1 MRYYKVLRI
10 SADILFMQNNEL
22 LRIITKHATLLG
34 ALFLLQISAAMAQAG
49 CPTTR
54 CRPNPIPGNGGWPMM
69 HSEFN
74 GCPGSHPV
82 NAGPLN
88 FGHGQTFFHVT
99 LSADF
104 NTQGPVPCFGR
115 TDLPFCSDPGKSGFI
130 YATDLAGERITDAE
144 AQSRQ
149 DRICCNGVIMTG
161 NTCPAP
167 PPVEPTPT
175 PLPPL
180 PPPPAACADGS
191 DNDGDG
197 LADMSDPGCSSPQD
211 NNESD
216 GTSQCQ
222 DRSDNDGDGLI
233 DLLDPGCSSPQDNNE
248 GDGTSQCQDRS
259 DNDGD
264 GLIDLLDP
272 GCSSPQDNNE
282 SDGTSQCQDRSDND
296 GDGLIDLLDPGCSS
310 PQDNNEGDGTSQCQ
324 DTLDN
329 DNDGAIDFPNDFS
342 CTSRQDNDET
352 NIKSQCQDG
361 LDNDTDG
368 LIDLV
373 DPGCSNAQDN
383 NESDEPTQITT
394 AVECVF
400 NNQDGTKTAYFSYT
414 NTTQS
419 EITVV
424 ANSNGSTVNNFIS
437 AGGIPAISD
446 SKLTLFKQ
454 GTVKG
459 AASATYRGDAIAWIL
474 RPPGAALLITTTKA
488 DSPTCQPVEP
498 KFNCQGLKTGGI
510 LRIKL
515 GYSNPNP
522 FEVSLPIGALNR
534 FSPGPAD
541 LGQPNKLFAGLNQG
555 AFEVNLSPDVASI
568 PDPLTWNLNG
578 SSVALTTQVPVCTGE
593 CIDAPIGSIR
603 GELNQIAIKLGALT
617 KKAAAVLAAAATKDV
632 NNITKKDMRTAK
644 SKIQS
649 AENDFE
655 DAERSA
661 VKADRFIEIV
671 QTLLLEFPEVSKSC
685 PEALRFCKTVDRQ
698 PTIAALQKLY
708 ADTRNQVQRIMA
720 RANFRKNGETSRNDP
735 LVIKAKQLEA
745 LGLAELAKIP
755 RFAED
760 CK

>member
-1 MRYYKVLRI
+1 
-10 SADILFMQNNEL
+10 MQNNEL
-22 LRIITKHATLLG
+22 FRIITKHATLLG

-88 FGHGQTFFHVT
+88 FGHAQTFFHVT
-99 LSADF
+99 LSADY

-144 AQSRQ
+144 AGTASLRV
-149 DRICCNGVIMTG
+149 CCNGVIMTG

-167 PPVEPTPT
+167 PQAPA
-175 PLPPL
+175 

-197 LADMSDPGCSSPQD
+197 LIDMSDPGCSSPQD
-211 NNESD
+211 NNE
-216 GTSQCQ
+216 G
-222 DRSDNDGDGLI
+222 
-233 DLLDPGCSSPQDNNE
+233 
-248 GDGTSQCQDRS
+248 
-259 DNDGD
+259 
-264 GLIDLLDP
+264 
-272 GCSSPQDNNE
+272 
-282 SDGTSQCQDRSDND
+282 DGTSQCQDRSDND

-424 ANSNGSTVNNFIS
+424 ANSNGSTVNNFMS
-437 AGGIPAISD
+437 TGGIPAISD
-446 SKLTLFKQ
+446 SKLTLFKR

-459 AASATYRGDAIAWIL
+459 AANATYRGDAIAWIL

-617 KKAAAVLAAAATKDV
+617 KKAAAVLATAATTDV
-632 NNITKKDMRTAK
+632 NKITKKDMRSAK

-649 AENDFE
+649 AQNDFD

-720 RANFRKNGETSRNDP
+720 RTNFRKNGETSRNDP
-735 LVIKAKQLEA
+735 LVIKAKQLEV

>member
-1 MRYYKVLRI
+1 
-10 SADILFMQNNEL
+10 
-22 LRIITKHATLLG
+22 
-34 ALFLLQISAAMAQAG
+34 
-49 CPTTR
+49 
-54 CRPNPIPGNGGWPMM
+54 
-69 HSEFN
+69 
-74 GCPGSHPV
+74 
-82 NAGPLN
+82 
-88 FGHGQTFFHVT
+88 
-99 LSADF
+99 
-104 NTQGPVPCFGR
+104 
-115 TDLPFCSDPGKSGFI
+115 
-130 YATDLAGERITDAE
+130 
-144 AQSRQ
+144 
-149 DRICCNGVIMTG
+149 
-161 NTCPAP
+161 
-167 PPVEPTPT
+167 
-175 PLPPL
+175 
-180 PPPPAACADGS
+180 
-191 DNDGDG
+191 
-197 LADMSDPGCSSPQD
+197 MS
-211 NNESD
+211 
-216 GTSQCQ
+216 
-222 DRSDNDGDGLI
+222 
-233 DLLDPGCSSPQDNNE
+233 DPGCSSPQDNNE

-282 SDGTSQCQDRSDND
+282 SDGTSQCQDTLDND
-296 GDGLIDLLDPGCSS
+296 SDGVTDFPNDFSCTSRQDNDETNIKSQCQDGLDNDTDGLIDLLDPGCSS
-310 PQDNNEGDGTSQCQ
+310 PQDNNESDGTSQCQDTLDNDSDGVTDFPNDFSCTSRQDNDETNIKAQCQDGLDNDTDGLIDLLDPGCSNNQDNNEGNGTSQCQDTLDNDSDGVTDFPNDFSCTSRQDNDETNIKAQCQDGLDNDTDGLIDLLDPGCSSPQDNNESDGTSQCQ

-394 AVECVF
+394 AVDCVF

-446 SKLTLFKQ
+446 SKLTLFKR

-459 AASATYRGDAIAWIL
+459 AANATYRGDAIAWIL

-488 DSPTCQPVEP
+488 DSPTCLPVEP

-510 LRIKL
+510 LRIKV

-522 FEVSLPIGALNR
+522 FEVSLPVGVLNR

-555 AFEVNLSPDVASI
+555 AFEVNLSPPGDVVLPAQLLQW
-568 PDPLTWNLNG
+568 DLNG
-578 SSVALTTQVPVCTGE
+578 SSVVLTTQVPVCTGE

-632 NNITKKDMRTAK
+632 NNITKKDTRSAK

-649 AENDFE
+649 AENDFD

-661 VKADRFIEIV
+661 VKADKFIEIV

-698 PTIAALQKLY
+698 PTIAALEKLY

-745 LGLAELAKIP
+745 SGLAELAKIP

>member
-1 MRYYKVLRI
+1 M
-10 SADILFMQNNEL
+10 
-22 LRIITKHATLLG
+22 
-34 ALFLLQISAAMAQAG
+34 
-49 CPTTR
+49 
-54 CRPNPIPGNGGWPMM
+54 
-69 HSEFN
+69 
-74 GCPGSHPV
+74 
-82 NAGPLN
+82 
-88 FGHGQTFFHVT
+88 
-99 LSADF
+99 
-104 NTQGPVPCFGR
+104 
-115 TDLPFCSDPGKSGFI
+115 
-130 YATDLAGERITDAE
+130 
-144 AQSRQ
+144 
-149 DRICCNGVIMTG
+149 
-161 NTCPAP
+161 
-167 PPVEPTPT
+167 
-175 PLPPL
+175 
-180 PPPPAACADGS
+180 
-191 DNDGDG
+191 
-197 LADMSDPGCSSPQD
+197 
-211 NNESD
+211 
-216 GTSQCQ
+216 
-222 DRSDNDGDGLI
+222 
-233 DLLDPGCSSPQDNNE
+233 
-248 GDGTSQCQDRS
+248 
-259 DNDGD
+259 
-264 GLIDLLDP
+264 
-272 GCSSPQDNNE
+272 
-282 SDGTSQCQDRSDND
+282 
-296 GDGLIDLLDPGCSS
+296 
-310 PQDNNEGDGTSQCQ
+310 
-324 DTLDN
+324 
-329 DNDGAIDFPNDFS
+329 
-342 CTSRQDNDET
+342 
-352 NIKSQCQDG
+352 
-361 LDNDTDG
+361 
-368 LIDLV
+368 IDLV

-446 SKLTLFKQ
+446 SKLTLFKR

-459 AASATYRGDAIAWIL
+459 AANATYRGDAIAWIL

-555 AFEVNLSPDVASI
+555 AFEVSLSPDVASI

-617 KKAAAVLAAAATKDV
+617 KKAAAVLAAAATNDV
-632 NNITKKDMRTAK
+632 NKITKKDTRSAK

-649 AENDFE
+649 AENDFD

-661 VKADRFIEIV
+661 IKADKFIEIV

>member
-1 MRYYKVLRI
+1 
-10 SADILFMQNNEL
+10 MQNNEL

-88 FGHGQTFFHVT
+88 FGHAQAFFHVT

-104 NTQGPVPCFGR
+104 NNQGSVPCSGGR
-115 TDLPFCSDPGKSGFI
+115 TQPALCSDPGKSGFI
-130 YATDLAGERITDAE
+130 YATNPAGELITDAE
-144 AQSRQ
+144 AGTASLRV
-149 DRICCNGVIMTG
+149 CCNGVIMTG

-167 PPVEPTPT
+167 PQAPAPQ
-175 PLPPL
+175 PPAAPAPAAPAP

-197 LADMSDPGCSSPQD
+197 LIDMS
-211 NNESD
+211 
-216 GTSQCQ
+216 
-222 DRSDNDGDGLI
+222 
-233 DLLDPGCSSPQDNNE
+233 DPGCSSPQDNNE

-282 SDGTSQCQDRSDND
+282 S
-296 GDGLIDLLDPGCSS
+296 
-310 PQDNNEGDGTSQCQ
+310 DGTSQCQ

-446 SKLTLFKQ
+446 SKLTLFKR

-459 AASATYRGDAIAWIL
+459 AANATYRGDAIAWIL

-488 DSPTCQPVEP
+488 DSPTCPPVEP
-498 KFNCQGLKTGGI
+498 KFNCQGFKPDGI
-510 LRIKL
+510 LRIKV

-534 FSPGPAD
+534 FSPGKAD

-555 AFEVNLSPDVASI
+555 AFEVSLSPDVVNI

-617 KKAAAVLAAAATKDV
+617 KKAAAVLATAATKDV
-632 NNITKKDMRTAK
+632 NKITKKDMRSAK

-649 AENDFE
+649 AQNDFD

-698 PTIAALQKLY
+698 PTIAALEKLY

-720 RANFRKNGETSRNDP
+720 RANFRKNGKTSRNDP

>member
-1 MRYYKVLRI
+1 MG
-10 SADILFMQNNEL
+10 NTEL

-74 GCPGSHPV
+74 GCPSSHPV

-104 NTQGPVPCFGR
+104 NTQGSVPCFGR

-144 AQSRQ
+144 AGTASLRV
-149 DRICCNGVIMTG
+149 CCNGVIMTG

-167 PPVEPTPT
+167 PQAPAPQ
-175 PLPPL
+175 PPAAPAPAAPAP

-197 LADMSDPGCSSPQD
+197 LIDMSDPGCSSPQD
-211 NNESD
+211 NNE
-216 GTSQCQ
+216 G
-222 DRSDNDGDGLI
+222 
-233 DLLDPGCSSPQDNNE
+233 
-248 GDGTSQCQDRS
+248 
-259 DNDGD
+259 
-264 GLIDLLDP
+264 
-272 GCSSPQDNNE
+272 
-282 SDGTSQCQDRSDND
+282 DGTSQCQDRSDND

-424 ANSNGSTVNNFIS
+424 ANSNGSTVNNFMS
-437 AGGIPAISD
+437 TGGIPAISD
-446 SKLTLFKQ
+446 SKLTLFKR

-459 AASATYRGDAIAWIL
+459 AANATYRGDAIAWIL

-534 FSPGPAD
+534 FSPGTAD

-555 AFEVNLSPDVASI
+555 AFEVNLSPDVVNI

-617 KKAAAVLAAAATKDV
+617 KKAAAVLATAATTDV
-632 NNITKKDMRTAK
+632 NKITKKDMRSAK

-649 AENDFE
+649 AQNDFD

-720 RANFRKNGETSRNDP
+720 RTNFRKNGETSRNDP
-735 LVIKAKQLEA
+735 LVIKAKQLEV

>member
-10 SADILFMQNNEL
+10 SADILFMGNTEL

-104 NTQGPVPCFGR
+104 NNQGPVPCFGR
-115 TDLPFCSDPGKSGFI
+115 TDIPFCSDPGKSGFI
-130 YATDLAGERITDAE
+130 YATNLAGERITDAE

-149 DRICCNGVIMTG
+149 DRICCNGVIMNG
-161 NTCPAP
+161 STCPAP
-167 PPVEPTPT
+167 PPVEPIPT

-197 LADMSDPGCSSPQD
+197 LADMS
-211 NNESD
+211 
-216 GTSQCQ
+216 
-222 DRSDNDGDGLI
+222 
-233 DLLDPGCSSPQDNNE
+233 DPGCSSPQDNNE

-437 AGGIPAISD
+437 ADGIPAISD

-459 AASATYRGDAIAWIL
+459 AANATYRGDAIAWIL

-510 LRIKL
+510 LRIKV

-522 FEVSLPIGALNR
+522 FEVSLPVGVLNR

-632 NNITKKDMRTAK
+632 NNITKKDTRSAK

-649 AENDFE
+649 AENDFD

-661 VKADRFIEIV
+661 IKADKFIEIV

-698 PTIAALQKLY
+698 PTIAALEKLY

>member
-1 MRYYKVLRI
+1 M
-10 SADILFMQNNEL
+10 
-22 LRIITKHATLLG
+22 IITRHVTLLG

-54 CRPNPIPGNGGWPMM
+54 CRPSPIPGNGGWPMM

-104 NTQGPVPCFGR
+104 NNQGPVPCFGR
-115 TDLPFCSDPGKSGFI
+115 TDIPFCSDPGKSGFI
-130 YATDLAGERITDAE
+130 YATNLAGERITDAE

-149 DRICCNGVIMTG
+149 DRICCNGVIMNG
-161 NTCPAP
+161 STCPAP
-167 PPVEPTPT
+167 PPVEPIPT

-211 NNESD
+211 NNE
-216 GTSQCQ
+216 G
-222 DRSDNDGDGLI
+222 
-233 DLLDPGCSSPQDNNE
+233 
-248 GDGTSQCQDRS
+248 
-259 DNDGD
+259 
-264 GLIDLLDP
+264 
-272 GCSSPQDNNE
+272 
-282 SDGTSQCQDRSDND
+282 DGTSQCQDRSDND

-437 AGGIPAISD
+437 ADGIPAISD

-459 AASATYRGDAIAWIL
+459 AANATYRGDAIAWIL

-498 KFNCQGLKTGGI
+498 KFNCQGFKPGGI
-510 LRIKL
+510 LRIKV

-522 FEVSLPIGALNR
+522 FEVSLPVGVLNR

-632 NNITKKDMRTAK
+632 NNITKKDTRSAK

-649 AENDFE
+649 AENDFD

-661 VKADRFIEIV
+661 IKADKFIEIV

-698 PTIAALQKLY
+698 PTIAALEKLY

>member
-1 MRYYKVLRI
+1 
-10 SADILFMQNNEL
+10 MQNNEL
-22 LRIITKHATLLG
+22 FRIITKHATLLG

-88 FGHGQTFFHVT
+88 FGHAQTFFHVT
-99 LSADF
+99 LSADY

-144 AQSRQ
+144 AGTASLRV
-149 DRICCNGVIMTG
+149 CCNGVIMTG

-167 PPVEPTPT
+167 PQAPAPQ
-175 PLPPL
+175 PPAAPAPAAPAP

-197 LADMSDPGCSSPQD
+197 LIDMSDPGCSSPQD
-211 NNESD
+211 NNE
-216 GTSQCQ
+216 G
-222 DRSDNDGDGLI
+222 
-233 DLLDPGCSSPQDNNE
+233 
-248 GDGTSQCQDRS
+248 
-259 DNDGD
+259 
-264 GLIDLLDP
+264 
-272 GCSSPQDNNE
+272 
-282 SDGTSQCQDRSDND
+282 DGTSQCQDRSDND

-424 ANSNGSTVNNFIS
+424 ANSNGSTVNNFMS
-437 AGGIPAISD
+437 TGGIPAISD
-446 SKLTLFKQ
+446 SKLTLFKR

-459 AASATYRGDAIAWIL
+459 AANATYRGDAIAWIL

-534 FSPGPAD
+534 FSPGTAD

-555 AFEVNLSPDVASI
+555 AFEVNLSPDVVNI

-617 KKAAAVLAAAATKDV
+617 KKAAAVLATAATTDV
-632 NNITKKDMRTAK
+632 NKITKKDMRSAK

-649 AENDFE
+649 AQNDFD

-720 RANFRKNGETSRNDP
+720 RTNFRKNGETSRNDP
-735 LVIKAKQLEA
+735 LVIKAKQLEV

>member
-1 MRYYKVLRI
+1 MG
-10 SADILFMQNNEL
+10 NTEL

-88 FGHGQTFFHVT
+88 FGHAQTFFHVT
-99 LSADF
+99 LSADY

-144 AQSRQ
+144 AGTASLRV
-149 DRICCNGVIMTG
+149 CCNGVIMTG

-167 PPVEPTPT
+167 PQAPAPQ
-175 PLPPL
+175 PPAAPAPAAPAP

-197 LADMSDPGCSSPQD
+197 LIDMSDPGCSSPQD
-211 NNESD
+211 NNE
-216 GTSQCQ
+216 G
-222 DRSDNDGDGLI
+222 
-233 DLLDPGCSSPQDNNE
+233 
-248 GDGTSQCQDRS
+248 
-259 DNDGD
+259 
-264 GLIDLLDP
+264 
-272 GCSSPQDNNE
+272 
-282 SDGTSQCQDRSDND
+282 DGTSQCQDRSDND

-424 ANSNGSTVNNFIS
+424 ANSNGSTVNNFMS
-437 AGGIPAISD
+437 TGGIPAISD
-446 SKLTLFKQ
+446 SKLTLFKR

-459 AASATYRGDAIAWIL
+459 AANATYRGDAIAWIL

-534 FSPGPAD
+534 FSPGTAD

-555 AFEVNLSPDVASI
+555 AFEVNLSPDVVNI

-617 KKAAAVLAAAATKDV
+617 KKAAAVLATAATTDV
-632 NNITKKDMRTAK
+632 NKITKKDMRSAK

-649 AENDFE
+649 AQNDFD

-720 RANFRKNGETSRNDP
+720 RTNFRKNGETSRNDP
-735 LVIKAKQLEA
+735 LVIKAKQLEV

>member
-1 MRYYKVLRI
+1 M
-10 SADILFMQNNEL
+10 
-22 LRIITKHATLLG
+22 
-34 ALFLLQISAAMAQAG
+34 
-49 CPTTR
+49 
-54 CRPNPIPGNGGWPMM
+54 
-69 HSEFN
+69 
-74 GCPGSHPV
+74 
-82 NAGPLN
+82 
-88 FGHGQTFFHVT
+88 
-99 LSADF
+99 
-104 NTQGPVPCFGR
+104 
-115 TDLPFCSDPGKSGFI
+115 
-130 YATDLAGERITDAE
+130 
-144 AQSRQ
+144 
-149 DRICCNGVIMTG
+149 
-161 NTCPAP
+161 
-167 PPVEPTPT
+167 
-175 PLPPL
+175 
-180 PPPPAACADGS
+180 
-191 DNDGDG
+191 
-197 LADMSDPGCSSPQD
+197 
-211 NNESD
+211 
-216 GTSQCQ
+216 
-222 DRSDNDGDGLI
+222 
-233 DLLDPGCSSPQDNNE
+233 
-248 GDGTSQCQDRS
+248 
-259 DNDGD
+259 
-264 GLIDLLDP
+264 
-272 GCSSPQDNNE
+272 
-282 SDGTSQCQDRSDND
+282 
-296 GDGLIDLLDPGCSS
+296 
-310 PQDNNEGDGTSQCQ
+310 
-324 DTLDN
+324 
-329 DNDGAIDFPNDFS
+329 
-342 CTSRQDNDET
+342 
-352 NIKSQCQDG
+352 
-361 LDNDTDG
+361 
-368 LIDLV
+368 IDLV

-446 SKLTLFKQ
+446 SKLTLFKR

-459 AASATYRGDAIAWIL
+459 AANATYRGDAIAWIL

-649 AENDFE
+649 AENDFD

>member
-10 SADILFMQNNEL
+10 SADNLFMGNNEL

-104 NTQGPVPCFGR
+104 ITQGPVPCFGR

-144 AQSRQ
+144 AGTASLRV
-149 DRICCNGVIMTG
+149 CCNGVIMTG

-167 PPVEPTPT
+167 PQAPAPQ
-175 PLPPL
+175 PPAAPAPAAPAP

-197 LADMSDPGCSSPQD
+197 LIDMS
-211 NNESD
+211 
-216 GTSQCQ
+216 
-222 DRSDNDGDGLI
+222 
-233 DLLDPGCSSPQDNNE
+233 DPGCSSPQDNNE

-282 SDGTSQCQDRSDND
+282 S
-296 GDGLIDLLDPGCSS
+296 
-310 PQDNNEGDGTSQCQ
+310 DGTSQCQ

-424 ANSNGSTVNNFIS
+424 ANSNGSTVNNFMS
-437 AGGIPAISD
+437 TGGIPAISD
-446 SKLTLFKQ
+446 SKLTLFKR

-459 AASATYRGDAIAWIL
+459 AANATYRGDAIAWIL

-534 FSPGPAD
+534 FSPGTAD

-555 AFEVNLSPDVASI
+555 AFEVNLSPDVVNI

-617 KKAAAVLAAAATKDV
+617 KKAAAVLAAAATNDV
-632 NNITKKDMRTAK
+632 NKITKKDTRSAK

-649 AENDFE
+649 AENDFD

-661 VKADRFIEIV
+661 IKADKFIEIV

-698 PTIAALQKLY
+698 PTIAALEKLY

-735 LVIKAKQLEA
+735 LVIKAKQLEV